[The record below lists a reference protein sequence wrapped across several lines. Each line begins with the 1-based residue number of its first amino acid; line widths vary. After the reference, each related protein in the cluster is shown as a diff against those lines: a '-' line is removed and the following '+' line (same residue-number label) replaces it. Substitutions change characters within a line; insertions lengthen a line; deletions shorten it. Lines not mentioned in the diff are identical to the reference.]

1 MIRLEGI
8 RKSYRV
14 GPVMVDV
21 LNGVSLE
28 VRAGDLL
35 SVMGPSGCG
44 KSTLMNIIGLL
55 DRPTSGS
62 YFLNG
67 RDAAGMGD
75 DEVSAVRNANIGFV
89 FQSFHLLP
97 RLTAAQ
103 NAGLP
108 LIYRGEPEDR
118 IRRQAVE
125 ALDRVG
131 LADRAGHRPNQLS
144 GGQQQRVAVA
154 RALIGSPSVILAD
167 EPTGALD
174 PDTGRE
180 IMDMFERL
188 SSEQQMAVVIVTHSP
203 EVSERC
209 RRRAR
214 VEDGL
219 VREERADGAAAQQ
232 DGRSGG
238 GRAFQG

>member
-1 MIRLEGI
+1 MIRLEDI

-14 GPVMVDV
+14 GPVTVEV
-21 LNGVSLE
+21 LNGVSFE
-28 VRAGDLL
+28 VHAGDLM
-35 SVMGPSGCG
+35 SIMGPSGCG
-44 KSTLMNIIGLL
+44 KSTLMNVIGLL
-55 DRPTSGS
+55 DRPTGGA

-67 RDAAGMGD
+67 RDTAAMDD
-75 DEVSAVRNANIGFV
+75 DELSEARNANIGFV

-108 LIYRGEPEDR
+108 LIYRGEPGRRIDR
-118 IRRQAVE
+118 LARE

-131 LADRAGHRPNQLS
+131 MADRAEHRPNQLS

-154 RALIGSPSVILAD
+154 RALIGAPSVILAD

-188 SSEQQMAVVIVTHSP
+188 SSEERMAVVIVTHSP
-203 EVSERC
+203 EVSQRC
-209 RRRAR
+209 GRRAR
-214 VEDGL
+214 VEAGL
-219 VREERADGAAAQQ
+219 VREETRAAPAV
-232 DGRSGG
+232 
-238 GRAFQG
+238 

>member
-8 RKSYRV
+8 RKSYQV
-14 GPVMVDV
+14 GPVTVEV

-28 VRAGDLL
+28 VRAGDLM
-35 SVMGPSGCG
+35 SIMGPSGCG

-55 DRPTSGS
+55 DRPTSGA
-62 YFLNG
+62 YVLNG
-67 RDAAGMGD
+67 REAARMDD

-108 LIYRGEPEDR
+108 LIYRGEPEGR
-118 IRRQAVE
+118 IRRLALE

-131 LADRAGHRPNQLS
+131 MADRAGHRPNQLS

-180 IMDMFERL
+180 IMDMFEQL
-188 SSEQQMAVVIVTHSP
+188 SSEQRIAIVIVTHSP

-214 VEDGL
+214 VEEGL
-219 VREERADGAAAQQ
+219 VHEEGAAA
-232 DGRSGG
+232 
-238 GRAFQG
+238 AAA

>member
-1 MIRLEGI
+1 MIQLEGI
-8 RKSYRV
+8 RKSYQV
-14 GPVMVDV
+14 GPVTVEV

-28 VRAGDLL
+28 VRAGDLM
-35 SVMGPSGCG
+35 SIMGPSGCG

-55 DRPTSGS
+55 DRPTSGA
-62 YFLNG
+62 YLLNG
-67 RDAAGMGD
+67 REAASMND

-108 LIYRGEPEDR
+108 LIYRGEPEGR
-118 IRRQAVE
+118 IRRLALE

-131 LADRAGHRPNQLS
+131 MADRAGHRPNQLS

-188 SSEQQMAVVIVTHSP
+188 SSEQRIAIVIVTHSP

-214 VEDGL
+214 VEEGL
-219 VREERADGAAAQQ
+219 VREEEAGAAA
-232 DGRSGG
+232 
-238 GRAFQG
+238 A

>member
-1 MIRLEGI
+1 MIRLEDI
-8 RKSYRV
+8 RKSYEV
-14 GPVMVDV
+14 GPVTVDV

-28 VRAGDLL
+28 VGAGDLM
-35 SVMGPSGCG
+35 SIMGPSGCG
-44 KSTLMNIIGLL
+44 KSTLMNVIGLL
-55 DRPTSGS
+55 DRPTSGA

-67 RDAAGMGD
+67 RETASMDD

-103 NAGLP
+103 NAALP
-108 LIYRGEPEDR
+108 LIYRGEGEGR
-118 IRRQAVE
+118 IRRLAVE

-131 LADRAGHRPNQLS
+131 MADRAGHRPNQLS

-154 RALIGSPSVILAD
+154 RALIGNPTVILAD

-180 IMDMFERL
+180 IMDIFEQL
-188 SSEQQMAVVIVTHSP
+188 SSEQDVAVIIVTHTP

-219 VREERADGAAAQQ
+219 VWEEGNAAAT
-232 DGRSGG
+232 
-238 GRAFQG
+238 A

>member
-1 MIRLEGI
+1 MRGF
-8 RKSYRV
+8 RSYTGASRRT
-14 GPVMVDV
+14 GS
-21 LNGVSLE
+21 GG
-28 VRAGDLL
+28 R
-35 SVMGPSGCG
+35 PSKRWTGWAW
-44 KSTLMNIIGLL
+44 
-55 DRPTSGS
+55 P
-62 YFLNG
+62 
-67 RDAAGMGD
+67 
-75 DEVSAVRNANIGFV
+75 
-89 FQSFHLLP
+89 
-97 RLTAAQ
+97 
-103 NAGLP
+103 
-108 LIYRGEPEDR
+108 
-118 IRRQAVE
+118 
-125 ALDRVG
+125 
-131 LADRAGHRPNQLS
+131 DRAGHRPNQLS

>member
-1 MIRLEGI
+1 MIRLEDI

-14 GPVMVDV
+14 GPVTVEV
-21 LNGVSLE
+21 LNGVSLDVHE
-28 VRAGDLL
+28 GDLL
-35 SVMGPSGCG
+35 SIMGPSGCG

-55 DRPTSGS
+55 DRPTSGA

-67 RDAAGMGD
+67 REASGMND
-75 DEVSAVRNANIGFV
+75 DEVSAVRNASIGFV

-108 LIYRGEPEDR
+108 LIYRREPEGR
-118 IRRQAVE
+118 VRRLALE

-131 LADRAGHRPNQLS
+131 MADRAGHRPNQLS

-154 RALIGSPSVILAD
+154 RAIIGEPSVVLAD

-174 PDTGRE
+174 PDTGAE

-188 SSEQQMAVVIVTHSP
+188 CSEQRMAVVIVTHSP

-219 VREERADGAAAQQ
+219 VHEE
-232 DGRSGG
+232 GRVPTTPD
-238 GRAFQG
+238 QG

>member
-8 RKSYRV
+8 RKSYQV
-14 GPVMVDV
+14 GPVTVEV

-28 VRAGDLL
+28 VRAGDLM
-35 SVMGPSGCG
+35 SIMGPSGCG

-55 DRPTSGS
+55 DRPTSGA
-62 YFLNG
+62 YVLNG
-67 RDAAGMGD
+67 REAASMDD

-108 LIYRGEPEDR
+108 LIYRGEPEGR
-118 IRRQAVE
+118 IRRLALE

-131 LADRAGHRPNQLS
+131 MADRAGHRPNQLS

-188 SSEQQMAVVIVTHSP
+188 SSEQRIAIVIVTHSP

-214 VEDGL
+214 VEEGL
-219 VREERADGAAAQQ
+219 VHEEEVGAAA
-232 DGRSGG
+232 
-238 GRAFQG
+238 A